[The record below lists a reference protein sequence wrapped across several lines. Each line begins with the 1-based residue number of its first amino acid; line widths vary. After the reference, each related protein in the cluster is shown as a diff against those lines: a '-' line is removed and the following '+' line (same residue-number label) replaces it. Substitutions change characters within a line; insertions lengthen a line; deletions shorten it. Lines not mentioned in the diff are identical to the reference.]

1 MKKMIIKMVSF
12 ALSLVFVFS
21 AVAYATP
28 AYASEN
34 KDEEYYPITEEIAY
48 TFADMNEVAS
58 KSTDITDIESK
69 NFYTS
74 LAKNEIHKQEFLV
87 NGGKDNLN
95 FEEVNVV
102 ATNLDSSNFVSVN
115 VAVAGN
121 YSTLS
126 NLNVMFDE
134 NNEVILYT
142 ETLIYNN
149 PETNKFVIDIFLD
162 GELFEHKQT
171 DIDFV
176 SNEQIKEGLQGLKE
190 LTCPNTRGV
199 GATAGCIAGLLG
211 VNGVVAYLIAG
222 TCATACAAAPIT
234 GAVCAA
240 CIGGVCVIGAA
251 DIGAI
256 IGCFS
261 LL

>member
-1 MKKMIIKMVSF
+1 MKKLITKMISSV
-12 ALSLVFVFS
+12 LSLVFIFS
-21 AVAYATP
+21 SVAYTIP
-28 AYASEN
+28 VYASEN
-34 KDEEYYPITEEIAY
+34 KDEQYYPITEEIAY
-48 TFADMNEVAS
+48 TFAEMNEVAS
-58 KSTDITDIESK
+58 KSTDITDIETR
-69 NFYTS
+69 NLYID
-74 LAKNEIHKQEFLV
+74 LAKNEINKHEFGV
-87 NGGKDNLN
+87 NGGKNNLN

-102 ATNLDSSNFVSVN
+102 STNLDSSNFVSVN

-126 NLNVMFDE
+126 NLNVMFNE
-134 NNEVILYT
+134 NNEVIMYT

-149 PETNKFVIDIFLD
+149 PETNKFIIDNFLN

-171 DIDFV
+171 DIDFL

-190 LTCPNTRGV
+190 LTCPTTRGI
-199 GATAGCIAGLLG
+199 GETAGCIAGLLG

-222 TCATACAAAPIT
+222 TCTTACAAAPVT

-240 CIGGVCVIGAA
+240 CIGGICVIGAA